1 MSDTITR
8 CIGYGISVH
17 REVCC
22 FAGYVTTWY
31 DIMHH
36 AVWYKFIQF
45 HFCPVVPFI
54 KHSLNRACVLLFWEV
69 KLLHVN
75 LWQSIS
81 ASTSKLYSYNTS
93 IGNPKMF
100 RTTVDGFFPD
110 LLRAQNFVRV
120 IEGKII
126 LKRKWQKG
134 KLKLVRVSGSSSY
147 RGFELRRVKLQ

>member
-17 REVCC
+17 RDVCC

-31 DIMHH
+31 DIIHH

-45 HFCPVVPFI
+45 HFCPVVPSI

-100 RTTVDGFFPD
+100 RTPVDGFFPD

>member
-17 REVCC
+17 RDVCC

-31 DIMHH
+31 DIIHH

-45 HFCPVVPFI
+45 HFCPVVPPI

-100 RTTVDGFFPD
+100 RTPVDGFFPD
-110 LLRAQNFVRV
+110 LLRGQNFVRV